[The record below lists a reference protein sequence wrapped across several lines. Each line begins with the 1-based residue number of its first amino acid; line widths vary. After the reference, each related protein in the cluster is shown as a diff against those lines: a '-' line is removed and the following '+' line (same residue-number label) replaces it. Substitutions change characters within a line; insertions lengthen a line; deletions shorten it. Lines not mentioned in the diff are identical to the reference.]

1 MQTNDKK
8 IGLKNESG
16 GVYSL
21 RLTAMAIFIAA
32 ASAFIPAA
40 LFMDLMYS
48 YLYIG
53 FMLAAALT
61 AFGIVLCSKLIGA
74 FRPIVPICIIAV
86 ASVFFSFSTPAAGA
100 VVPIFLC
107 LAALAAYLIRE
118 KFSALALISGVVG
131 AAAAVL
137 LTKNIFC
144 AALSLLF
151 IPIAFALCYLF
162 KKGKQRVSS
171 VCTLSFV
178 LGAPAAALFLAF
190 LFINEKGISL
200 SIVRTFFYTLREGLI
215 KGLSEALVEAS
226 KQAGAAA
233 SEIISIADATA
244 NMTAMVNTAF
254 NLLPALLII
263 TLFVVTF
270 LIHSLYISMIEPTV
284 KDKKEIMNAITFK
297 MSLASAIFFLLSLT
311 AALILQKDQ
320 PQISV
325 AAQNIYTILYPGL
338 TMITFAFLGSH
349 KKGETASCLP
359 SLLYMMLFAL
369 LIFFTDIA
377 LLVAS
382 IAGSVIIIISEISKH
397 KKNDS
402 QNDNFN

>member
-1 MQTNDKK
+1 VQTDNKK

-16 GVYSL
+16 GVYL
-21 RLTAMAIFIAA
+21 ARLSAAALFIAA
-32 ASAFIPAA
+32 GSAFIPAA

-53 FMLAAALT
+53 FMIAAAVT
-61 AFGIVLCSKLIGA
+61 VFGIVLCSKLVGA
-74 FRPIVPICIIAV
+74 FRPIVPICVIAV

-100 VVPIFLC
+100 VIPIFLC

-118 KFSALALISGVVG
+118 NFLLLALISGIVG
-131 AAAAVL
+131 AAASVL
-137 LTKNIFC
+137 LTQDVFC
-144 AALSLLF
+144 AVLSLMF
-151 IPIAFALCYLF
+151 IPVALALHFLF

-178 LGAPAAALFLAF
+178 LGAPIVALFLVF
-190 LFINEKGISL
+190 LFINEKAISVN
-200 SIVRTFFYTLREGLI
+200 IVKSFFDTLREGLI

-226 KQAGAAA
+226 KQAGAA

-244 NMTAMVNTAF
+244 NMTAIVNTAF
-254 NLLPALLII
+254 NLLPALFII

-284 KDKKEIMNAITFK
+284 KDKKEVMNAITFK
-297 MSLASAIFFLLSLT
+297 MSLASAIFFLISLL
-311 AALILQKDQ
+311 ASLILQKDQ

-349 KKGETASCLP
+349 KKGEAASCLP
-359 SLLYMMLFAL
+359 TLLYMMLFAL

-382 IAGSVIIIISEISKH
+382 IAGSIIIILSEISKN
-397 KKNDS
+397 KKNNS

>member
-1 MQTNDKK
+1 M
-8 IGLKNESG
+8 
-16 GVYSL
+16 
-21 RLTAMAIFIAA
+21 IAA
-32 ASAFIPAA
+32 AV
-40 LFMDLMYS
+40 
-48 YLYIG
+48 
-53 FMLAAALT
+53 T
-61 AFGIVLCSKLIGA
+61 VFGIVLCSKLVGA
-74 FRPIVPICIIAV
+74 FRPIVPICVIAV

-100 VVPIFLC
+100 VIPIFLC

-118 KFSALALISGVVG
+118 NFLLLALISGIVG
-131 AAAAVL
+131 AAASVL
-137 LTKNIFC
+137 LTQDVFC
-144 AALSLLF
+144 AVLSLMF
-151 IPIAFALCYLF
+151 IPVALALHFLF

-178 LGAPAAALFLAF
+178 LGAPIVALFLVF
-190 LFINEKGISL
+190 LFINEKAISVN
-200 SIVRTFFYTLREGLI
+200 IVKSFFDTLREGLI

-226 KQAGAAA
+226 KQAGAA

-244 NMTAMVNTAF
+244 NMTAIVNTAF
-254 NLLPALLII
+254 NLLPALFII

-284 KDKKEIMNAITFK
+284 KDKKEVMNAITFK
-297 MSLASAIFFLLSLT
+297 MSLASAIFFLISLL
-311 AALILQKDQ
+311 ASLILQKDQ

-349 KKGETASCLP
+349 KKGEAASCLP
-359 SLLYMMLFAL
+359 TLLYMMLFAL

-382 IAGSVIIIISEISKH
+382 IAGSIIIILSEISKN
-397 KKNDS
+397 KKNNS